1 MQSTLPYAIGVAVSP
16 FAIVTILL
24 ILTSCRGANS
34 NGAIFMVG
42 WTAGVAGVAV
52 VFATVVRRSG
62 VVDSHPAWI
71 AAMELTIGA
80 AFLAATVVFLERR
93 RRRLASLTPLV
104 GAVDELRPRHAAGL
118 GIVFASANPKNLA
131 LALGAAIS
139 LAEADATVGNTAEA
153 IALFVVVGTAGVVLP
168 LAAHLAF
175 PLRSRP
181 ILSRARM
188 FVERHEFVVLVM
200 LGLVIGAGFLVDG
213 LRTLG

>member
-1 MQSTLPYAIGVAVSP
+1 VQSTLPYAIGVAASP

-52 VFATVVRRSG
+52 AFATVVRRSG

-71 AAMELTIGA
+71 AAMELIIGA
-80 AFLAATVVFLERR
+80 AFLAATVVFLGRRSRR
-93 RRRLASLTPLV
+93 REGPTPLV
-104 GAVDELRPRHAAGL
+104 GAVDELRPTHAAGL

-131 LALGAAIS
+131 LALGATIS
-139 LAEADATVGNTAEA
+139 LAEADATVGSTVEA

-168 LAAHLAF
+168 LAAHMAF
-175 PLRSRP
+175 PTRSRP
-181 ILSRARM
+181 ILTRARM

-200 LGLVIGAGFLVDG
+200 LGLVIGAFFLVDG
-213 LRTLG
+213 LRTIG